1 MADITRSAA
10 FSYPTVSFAPFCI
23 VLRIKVLAVLP

>member
-1 MADITRSAA
+1 MADITSSAP
-10 FSYPTVSFAPFCI
+10 FSYLSVSFAPFFI